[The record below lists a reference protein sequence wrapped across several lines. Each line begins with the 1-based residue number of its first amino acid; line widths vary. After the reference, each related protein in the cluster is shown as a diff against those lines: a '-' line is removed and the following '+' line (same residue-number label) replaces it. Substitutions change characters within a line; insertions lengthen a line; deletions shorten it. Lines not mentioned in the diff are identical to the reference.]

1 MILKVDS
8 KRLFMILPIVV
19 LMFSFLGINKVSAH
33 AYITN
38 SNPSENEILKTA
50 PEKVYIEFNEKIQ
63 TGFKILNVLNSSGER
78 VDKKN
83 VVINPDTEKSME
95 VDLKSDLP
103 NDIYTV
109 EWRVVSADGHSV
121 SGMIPFSIGE
131 LPDGAAFPTQQDNGN
146 LVSFISTMINKGFLY
161 IGFSIYMG
169 LLLFYTIWYRNEK
182 LSAKLVKRTKKI
194 SIIAVLFL
202 AISIISSLV
211 IQTQSYAG
219 VSLLASIKPS
229 NLMET
234 LTSTKEG
241 IIWIVQMILLAILFL
256 AQRFIWTKEAY
267 LERKHWI
274 IPGLAFIGIMLSK
287 AFLGHPSSSP
297 YETVAIVLDFFH
309 LIAASI
315 WLGGMI
321 VIILFLR
328 EGIFAKEGEGHDL
341 YWATMERYSLW
352 ALITVAVLAISGAI
366 NASLLIP
373 DFQSLVST
381 AYGKV
386 LLIKIG
392 LLVLML
398 IFGAYHLVS
407 RLLLRKKD
415 FYKKS
420 IKMEI
425 TLGIL
430 ILLVTT
436 AFTQIQTP
444 TLPIDLPFYE
454 EAELGYNEN
463 ISLSITPKKTGVQ
476 NQYEVFVFDNNR
488 KPIDPVEQ
496 ITISLRQ
503 GEKEMSFPLTKEKEG
518 HYFAENL
525 QLNQP
530 GKWDVEIHVLTDK
543 LESLDYSYSIDI
555 R

>member
-1 MILKVDS
+1 
-8 KRLFMILPIVV
+8 MILPFVV
-19 LMFSFLGINKVSAH
+19 LMVSLLGVNKVSAH

-38 SNPSENEILKTA
+38 SNPSENEILETA
-50 PEKVYIEFNEKIQ
+50 PKKVYIEFNEKIQ
-63 TGFKILNVLNSSGER
+63 TGFNVLNVLNSSGER

-83 VVINPDTEKSME
+83 VVINSDTEKSME

-103 NDIYTV
+103 NDIYTI

-131 LPDGAAFPTQQDNGN
+131 LPEGATFPTQQDSGN
-146 LVSFISTMINKGFLY
+146 LSSFISTMINKGFLY
-161 IGFSIYMG
+161 VGFSIYMG
-169 LLLFYTIWYRNEK
+169 LLLFYTIWFKNDK
-182 LSAKLVKRTKKI
+182 LPTELVKRTKRT
-194 SIIAVLFL
+194 SIIALFLL

-219 VSLLASIKPS
+219 EGLLASMKPS
-229 NLMET
+229 NLLET

-241 IIWIVQMILLAILFL
+241 TIWIVQMILLAILFL
-256 AQRFIWTKEAY
+256 AHRSIWTKEAY
-267 LERKHWI
+267 LKRKHWI

-297 YETVAIVLDFFH
+297 YETVAIMFDFFH
-309 LIAASI
+309 LVAASI

-321 VIILFLR
+321 VIILFLK

-341 YWATMERYSLW
+341 YWASMERYSLW
-352 ALITVAVLAISGAI
+352 ALFTVAVLAITGAI

-373 DFQSLVST
+373 DFHSLVST
-381 AYGKV
+381 TYGKV

-420 IKMEI
+420 IIMEI

-430 ILLVTT
+430 ILFVTT

-518 HYFAENL
+518 HYVAENL

-543 LESLDYSYSIDI
+543 LESLDISYSIDI